1 MSVGF
6 KYDLKGQDVE
16 RELCN
21 QKTIYRLAGGFNL
34 VDEDVLDGAFIPHL
48 APLSVDFKTRQ
59 AKVVKAV
66 KAVANI
72 DGTTLQ
78 VAKGS
83 LAKVGMHLGTG
94 TKGATI
100 NAIDTSNGAY
110 DEITLSATITG
121 VKEGDVLFEATA
133 VGGTVQKNKANF
145 LNYARVKKE
154 AGATVT
160 VVGQAYEIQ
169 ESKLY
174 LPISAKDKA
183 NLGAR
188 FMFV

>member
-1 MSVGF
+1 MPAGF

-34 VDEDVLDGAFIPHL
+34 VDEDVPDGTYIPHL
-48 APLSVDFKTRQ
+48 APLAIDFATRN
-59 AKVVKAV
+59 AKVVKGV

-72 DGTTLQ
+72 NAAVLQ
-78 VAKGS
+78 VEKGS

-100 NAIDTSNGAY
+100 SAIDKSNGAY

-133 VGGTVQKNKANF
+133 VGGTTQKNIANF
-145 LNYARVKKE
+145 LNYARVKNE
-154 AGATVT
+154 VGATVT
-160 VVGQAYEIQ
+160 AVGQAYEIQ
-169 ESKLY
+169 ERKLY
-174 LPISAKDKA
+174 LPISDKDKEA
-183 NLGAR
+183 LGAR

>member
-1 MSVGF
+1 MSAGF

-34 VDEDVLDGAFIPHL
+34 VDEDVPDGTYVPHL
-48 APLSVDFKTRQ
+48 APLAIDFATRK
-59 AKVVKAV
+59 AKIVKAV

-72 DGTTLQ
+72 ASTTLQ
-78 VAKGS
+78 IEKGS

-100 NAIDTSNGAY
+100 SAIDKSNGAY
-110 DEITLSATITG
+110 DEVTLSATITG

-133 VGGTVQKNKANF
+133 VGGTTQKNIANF

-160 VVGQAYEIQ
+160 AVGQAYEIQ

-174 LPISAKDKA
+174 LPISVKDKEA
-183 NLGAR
+183 LGAR

>member
-1 MSVGF
+1 MPAGF
-6 KYDLKGQDVE
+6 KYDLKGQEVE

-34 VDEDVLDGAFIPHL
+34 VDEDIPEGVFIPHL
-48 APLSVDFKTRQ
+48 APLSVDFQTKQ
-59 AKVVKAV
+59 AKVAKAV
-66 KAVANI
+66 KAVADINA
-72 DGTTLQ
+72 TTLKVQ
-78 VAKGS
+78 KGS

-94 TKGATI
+94 SKGATI
-100 NAIDTSNGAY
+100 SAIDKSNGAY

-133 VGGTVQKNKANF
+133 VGGTTQKNKANF
-145 LNYARVKKE
+145 LNYARVKNE

-160 VVGQAYEIQ
+160 AVGQAYEIQ
-169 ESKLY
+169 EDKLY
-174 LPISAKDKA
+174 LPISEKDKET
-183 NLGAR
+183 LGAR